1 MKAMTAWA
9 DALDQGEPMLPW
21 MPLVLLDRA
30 VELDGEEA
38 ALRVADHLA
47 QVEELDLTVK
57 ALRLLGEHDL
67 RPWPVEVAVR
77 VLVGESHLPF
87 VSPMVVMRVVAAAEG
102 GRVDQ
107 AAVLRLLTGHRKIGS
122 NVPLEG
128 EAPILPDFVEG

>member
-1 MKAMTAWA
+1 MKTSLPSQPLLRARGTLMAPMASRDDLVKAMTAWA

-57 ALRLLGEHDL
+57 ALRLLGEHNL
-67 RPWPVEVAVR
+67 RPWAVEVAVR
-77 VLVGESHLPF
+77 VLVGERHCPS
-87 VSPMVVMRVVAAAEG
+87 
-102 GRVDQ
+102 
-107 AAVLRLLTGHRKIGS
+107 
-122 NVPLEG
+122 
-128 EAPILPDFVEG
+128 

>member
-1 MKAMTAWA
+1 MDGRATRAELVKAITGWA
-9 DALDQGEPMLPW
+9 DALDQREPMLPW

-30 VELDGEEA
+30 VELEGEEA

-87 VSPMVVMRVVAAAEG
+87 VSPVVVMRVAEAGGLVDPCAA
-102 GRVDQ
+102 R
-107 AAVLRLLTGHRKIGS
+107 RLLLAFEAWFL
-122 NVPLEG
+122 PLSPG
-128 EAPILPDFVEG
+128 